1 MKSQDSEYYRRKA
14 DDARGPQK
22 IGDLLPDLLARRG
35 YAQIAVHEECQQAW
49 SRAVGELDQV
59 SRAIDV
65 KRGVL
70 QVVVSNSV
78 VMQELTFR
86 KSDLISTLAKALP
99 KHKIN
104 DLRFRVGK
112 IS

>member
-1 MKSQDSEYYRRKA
+1 MEQP
-14 DDARGPQK
+14 RGPQK

-49 SRAVGELDQV
+49 SHAVGELDQF
-59 SRAIDV
+59 SRATDV

-86 KSDLISTLAKALP
+86 KSDLISVLAKALP
-99 KHKIN
+99 QHKIK
-104 DLRFRVGK
+104 DLRFRLGK
-112 IS
+112 I